1 MADDAPISRRDLL
14 GAGAGAAAG
23 LIAQRLAAVTPP
35 PTAACGDA
43 TPPQDEGPYYPT
55 REGVEE
61 DPDLTRIKGRPGRAA
76 GEVIYLR
83 GRVLDDTC
91 RPVAGALVEIWQ
103 ANTHGR
109 YDHERDAGN
118 PRPLDPNFQSW
129 AEMLTDGE
137 GRFKFITIK
146 PGAYPADDSGWVRPP
161 HIHFRISRRGY
172 HELVTQMYFAGEAL
186 NQPDRILRALP
197 PDEQQRVTV
206 AFEPAPPELEAGA
219 RVGEFDITLR
229 PAG

>member
-1 MADDAPISRRDLL
+1 MTNDAPISRRDLL

-23 LIAQRLAAVTPP
+23 LIAGRLGAATP
-35 PTAACGDA
+35 AADA
-43 TPPQDEGPYYPT
+43 CAEPTPPQVEGPYYPT
-55 REGVEE
+55 REGIEE

-76 GEVIYLR
+76 GEVIQVR
-83 GRVLDDTC
+83 GRVLDREC

-103 ANTHGR
+103 ANSHGR

-129 AEMLTDGE
+129 AEMLTDAD
-137 GRFKFITIK
+137 GRFGFTTIK

-161 HIHFRISRRGY
+161 HIHFRVSRRGY

-186 NQPDRILRALP
+186 NEPDRLLRELP
-197 PDEQQRVTV
+197 AEEQKRVTV
-206 AFEPAPPELEAGA
+206 AFEPVPEAEAGG
-219 RVGEFDITLR
+219 RTGTFDITLR
-229 PAG
+229 PVG